1 MATLTAH
8 TTTSSTVQ
16 FQSSFVIQNVSE
28 QDWATNGS
36 NLNKHFDFL
45 VVADSHGRAGNQYFV
60 ELLKNINWHDFLEQD
75 DWQQE
80 IIHLTK
86 GKETSKIGSTLTV
99 WKIFEER
106 FECSWIGDSSGKIWA
121 FEEDGKTRFTWKTK
135 DHDCNNKDDYETMM
149 TELVDFPNF
158 THKATWDIQAV
169 SSERMLSVKS
179 KMFKIDTESINMT
192 RALGHMGLFSKL
204 GFQTVQVPRIKKLT
218 YKIVTGSDG
227 FWQVMSDKDEA
238 FISDKNCFAQRLATA
253 ARKRWEQKWEHD
265 NSMGTVVKNIGIPS
279 HNWDDVA
286 VATWSN

>member
-1 MATLTAH
+1 MAALTAR
-8 TTTSSTVQ
+8 TTPSSTVQ

-28 QDWATNGS
+28 QDWATTGS
-36 NLNKHFDFL
+36 NINKHFDFL
-45 VVADSHGRAGNQYFV
+45 VVADSHGGGGNQYFV

-75 DWQQE
+75 YWQKE
-80 IIHLTK
+80 LIDRTR
-86 GKETSKIGSTLTV
+86 GNETSRLGSTLTV

-135 DHDCNNKDDYETMM
+135 DHDYNNKDDYETMM

-169 SSERMLSVKS
+169 SPERMLSVKS
-179 KMFKIDTESINMT
+179 KMFKIDTESMNMT
-192 RALGHMGLFSKL
+192 RALGHKGLFAKL
-204 GFQTVQVPRIKKLT
+204 GFTTVHIPRTKDMT
-218 YKIVTGSDG
+218 YKIVTASDG

-238 FISDKNCFAQRLATA
+238 FISDKDCFAQRLATA
-253 ARKRWEQKWEHD
+253 ARARWEQDWEHD
-265 NSMGTVVKNIGIPS
+265 DSLGNIQKKCQIPS